1 MPKLLKKKKAANI
14 FFKKL
19 NANIIE
25 TINEV
30 SPYIYGY
37 LYMCIYV
44 YISHDEE
51 DCTMIE
57 MRLQATRVH

>member
-1 MPKLLKKKKAANI
+1 MPKLLKKKKKGVNI

-30 SPYIYGY
+30 NPYIW
-37 LYMCIYV
+37 IFVYV
-44 YISHDEE
+44 YI
-51 DCTMIE
+51 CIYII
-57 MRLQATRVH
+57 R

>member
-19 NANIIE
+19 NAGIIE

-30 SPYIYGY
+30 SLYIW
-37 LYMCIYV
+37 IFVYV
-44 YISHDEE
+44 YIRIYI
-51 DCTMIE
+51 T
-57 MRLQATRVH
+57 

>member
-1 MPKLLKKKKAANI
+1 MPKLLKKKKKAANI

-30 SPYIYGY
+30 NPYIW
-37 LYMCIYV
+37 IFVYV
-44 YISHDEE
+44 YI
-51 DCTMIE
+51 CIYII
-57 MRLQATRVH
+57 R